1 MTENNTRIALIPAYE
16 PDSHLIN
23 LLQNAQEKGL
33 KIIVIDDGSGHSF
46 SDIFEQASE
55 FAAVL
60 THRENRGKGRAIKTG
75 LQYIREHHSRPYT
88 VVTMDADGQH
98 QVSDAIRICESAE
111 CNPNALIL
119 GSRGLRENVP
129 LRSRLGNTITR
140 FVYKISTGLRVHDT
154 QTGLRAFSSGLL
166 PALLEISGERYEY
179 EMNVLLEFAH
189 KGIRI
194 EETSISTIYFN
205 NNNGSHFDTLK
216 DSYRIYKEILKYSAS
231 SFISFLLDYAVYSLL
246 TVLTSE
252 FGSIGLIISNIT
264 ARIISASLNFMIN
277 RKLVFKS
284 KKSVRKSAIQ
294 YFTLAAVILAGNT
307 FVLSFLAEQ
316 LKMNQFTAKLLTEIL
331 FFVFSWLVQRFVIFR
346 RQEATQ

>member
-1 MTENNTRIALIPAYE
+1 MTENNTRVALIPAYE
-16 PDSHLIN
+16 PESHLID

-33 KIIVIDDGSGHSF
+33 QTIVIDDGSGHSF
-46 SDIFEQASE
+46 SDIFEQAAE
-55 FAAVL
+55 FAVVL
-60 THRENRGKGRAIKTG
+60 THRENRGKGWAIKTG
-75 LQYIREHHSRPYT
+75 LQYIREHYRRPYT

-98 QVSDAIRICESAE
+98 QVSDAVRICEAAE
-111 CNPNALIL
+111 RNPNALIL

-140 FVYKISTGLRVHDT
+140 FVYKISTGLCIHDT
-154 QTGLRAFSSGLL
+154 QTGLRAFSGGLL

-189 KGIRI
+189 KGIGI

-205 NNNGSHFDTLK
+205 NNSGSHFNTLK

-231 SFISFLLDYAVYSLL
+231 SCISFLLDYAIYSLL
-246 TVLTSE
+246 TVSTGQL
-252 FGSIGLIISNIT
+252 GSISLPFSNIA
-264 ARIISASLNFMIN
+264 ARIISATVNFMIN

-284 KKSVRKSAIQ
+284 KESVWKSAVQ

-307 FVLSFLAEQ
+307 FMLSVLAEQ
-316 LKMNQFTAKLLTEIL
+316 LKMNQFTAKLLTEML

-346 RQEATQ
+346 RRETAQ